1 MELPKSVRVGHRD
14 YAVVPWDRADA
25 EDKEALGDCD
35 HIHGVIRVRADLS
48 AQESV
53 RVLIHE
59 VFHAMWHVGDLEKSA
74 REEKAVSVLS
84 FQWAAV
90 LGQNPGLV
98 AFMSDALSS

>member
-1 MELPKSVRVGHRD
+1 MELPKSVRVGYRD

-35 HIHGVIRVRADLS
+35 HILGVIRVRADLP
-48 AQESV
+48 AQEKA

-98 AFMSDALSS
+98 AFMGEALA